1 VVIGRETAF
10 RECALTVFIDGIKEQ
25 DQSELP
31 YLHPDEMAA
40 VEIYPRGLLV
50 PVEFQTPRSTCGVI
64 AIWTKRVTVIRR

>member
-1 VVIGRETAF
+1 
-10 RECALTVFIDGIKEQ
+10 
-25 DQSELP
+25 
-31 YLHPDEMAA
+31 MAA